1 MPAIEGGVAVLTL
14 GNAIFLAHEMLERPS
29 STQRLRRRLRALLK
43 RISRLSQ
50 NPERVVPA
58 LRRMAAVLS
67 LQAPNEAI
75 LFERESQQLADNLP
89 FFQQKG
95 SKMKSSYYQM
105 NPTGLVINDGSDE
118 AGFCRRRPY
127 ARAGWQP

>member
-1 MPAIEGGVAVLTL
+1 MLTL

-75 LFERESQQLADNLP
+75 LFERASQQLADNLP
-89 FFQQKG
+89 FFQQK
-95 SKMKSSYYQM
+95 
-105 NPTGLVINDGSDE
+105 
-118 AGFCRRRPY
+118 
-127 ARAGWQP
+127 